1 MTDTEFYIDSRIREY
16 AKEYV
21 RDLVVCFGN
30 TIAEKLNNDIERYK
44 KYRVVYAKLLESA
57 KDKKRLTKDVVTALK
72 KLRKFFTANFALPR
86 KLQMKVYDK
95 TTKKRVRVP
104 IKVLKWHV
112 SKVSS
117 GIFRLMEHGRD
128 AYSGYQFKN
137 YYTVKFAEIDR
148 LMNFIN
154 KSRNNQHENTKQ
166 ENKNSECSC
175 HRD

>member
-57 KDKKRLTKDVVTALK
+57 KDKKRLTKDIVTALK

-86 KLQMKVYDK
+86 KL
-95 TTKKRVRVP
+95 
-104 IKVLKWHV
+104 
-112 SKVSS
+112 
-117 GIFRLMEHGRD
+117 
-128 AYSGYQFKN
+128 
-137 YYTVKFAEIDR
+137 
-148 LMNFIN
+148 
-154 KSRNNQHENTKQ
+154 
-166 ENKNSECSC
+166 
-175 HRD
+175 